1 MCQLLLIISN
11 KNVRINLS
19 WRALQDR
26 ANYNPHGWGAAWKLR
41 DGSFRINKKPEKL
54 PGGIEGMQLVKGIKT
69 SQFLAHVRYRVSG
82 AVSRENTQPF
92 ANPQNSYAFAATMS
106 QCKVINRYRN
116 SVRKFLKGRTGPE
129 VLFQLFLNKYKK
141 DIEDEKALSKL
152 IKDVFING
160 NLKKR
165 ASASF
170 VLMLNG
176 RAMAYRY
183 GKRLYYLERKPP
195 HGAEVTL
202 LSRKGYTV
210 NLSSEKGPKDIV
222 TLIASE
228 RLTDEKWK
236 LLSEKVL
243 FEVTAEGVQSVA

>member
-1 MCQLLLIISN
+1 MCELLLILSN
-11 KNVRINLS
+11 RNVGINLS

-26 ANYNPHGWGAAWKLR
+26 ANYNPHGWGAAWKLQ
-41 DGSFRINKKPEKL
+41 DGSFKFNKKPEKL

-82 AVSRENTQPF
+82 AVAPENTQPF
-92 ANPQNSYAFAATMS
+92 ANTQNSYAFAATMS
-106 QCKVINRYRN
+106 QCKVIARYRN
-116 SVRKFLKGRTGPE
+116 SVRRFLKGRTGPE
-129 VLFQLFLNKYKK
+129 VLFQLFLNKYKR

-170 VLMLNG
+170 VLMSNG

-183 GKRLYYLERKPP
+183 GKPLYSLERKPP
-195 HGAEVTL
+195 HESEVTL

-210 NLSSEKGPKDIV
+210 NLSSKKGPKDIV

-236 LLSEKVL
+236 LLPEKVL
-243 FEVTAEGVQSVA
+243 FEVTAEGVQEVA